1 MILSPDDRRYLETF
15 EKALETEPDGEID
28 CLEAGKRAGI
38 DPQGAGRALRL
49 SNWGFLKKRPNETVF
64 RITYAG
70 IVALHPSH
78 WRSISSRVR
87 ETRSGGV
94 VVRDRETGG
103 VDVDIHA
110 EVAWGS
116 VIPELAADVE
126 TAVRRRVTGLLN
138 LDLDCVTFYVDEI
151 AGPLEEK
158 AHKKS

>member
-1 MILSPDDRRYLETF
+1 MKKAQDEKFSGDLPVTPGHFADDEGPSVSHDVI
-15 EKALETEPDGEID
+15 A
-28 CLEAGKRAGI
+28 
-38 DPQGAGRALRL
+38 
-49 SNWGFLKKRPNETVF
+49 S
-64 RITYAG
+64 YAADAAKSVPG